1 MLTLTC
7 PSTKQPKPNTRS
19 CSSQD
24 LYVFGAQSENSRR
37 IGRCRRMCAIRR
49 LFRMSLDDDWHL
61 PALAVCRHERRPPE
75 ADPRQNFPNTVMDH
89 KQTSGPELIGL
100 RAGGLHLCTIEVLDQ
115 RGIADRFPVR
125 YRKTLSLCPQ
135 LLLGDQAL
143 HESWRRITDHPVN
156 RVRSLNHSRRG
167 VHAPTLP
174 RVVMIDQHL
183 FFLWHHSNQ
192 PLPISKKNSTLRRH
206 IF

>member
-1 MLTLTC
+1 M
-7 PSTKQPKPNTRS
+7 
-19 CSSQD
+19 
-24 LYVFGAQSENSRR
+24 
-37 IGRCRRMCAIRR
+37 I
-49 LFRMSLDDDWHL
+49 WHL

-89 KQTSGPELIGL
+89 KQTSGPKLIGL

-143 HESWRRITDHPVN
+143 HEFGPFLLIGLNALVREHFAHLRN
-156 RVRSLNHSRRG
+156 RPPLVFSDPFD
-167 VHAPTLP
+167 VLP
-174 RVVMIDQHL
+174 
-183 FFLWHHSNQ
+183 
-192 PLPISKKNSTLRRH
+192 
-206 IF
+206 